1 MSDRPAQDNY
11 TRPSPTNWAQKP
23 IRCPR
28 VGMNT
33 VPVLLLFA
41 AASMSARFK
50 SENKI
55 ADLPVEP
62 ELPSVVSTPR
72 VHWRAILGIGR
83 GIANARARLRFF
95 VAQRKITKNHAEID
109 RRRPK
114 MRPTFSVEREG
125 GPLPGQRAETL
136 PPRTM
141 RHCPKSS
148 RSRLKLARNR
158 FPRPESPPLLPTAF
172 SASGLRKILCTRAFV
187 RE

>member
-72 VHWRAILGIGR
+72 VLWRAILGIGR

-95 VAQRKITKNHAEID
+95 VAQPKITKKHAEID

-114 MRPTFSVEREG
+114 MQPTFFRRARGRPRSLHSVGYRQE
-125 GPLPGQRAETL
+125 AHCHDCC
-136 PPRTM
+136 PRSGSHVFPTSVF
-141 RHCPKSS
+141 PNSS
-148 RSRLKLARNR
+148 CS
-158 FPRPESPPLLPTAF
+158 
-172 SASGLRKILCTRAFV
+172 FV
-187 RE
+187 VTS

>member
-83 GIANARARLRFF
+83 GIANARAPLRFF
-95 VAQRKITKNHAEID
+95 VAQRKIMQKSTA
-109 RRRPK
+109 
-114 MRPTFSVEREG
+114 G
-125 GPLPGQRAETL
+125 GRKCSQLFPSSARAAL
-136 PPRTM
+136 CQVSGPRL
-141 RHCPKSS
+141 
-148 RSRLKLARNR
+148 SRLEQCATVPSHHARD
-158 FPRPESPPLLPTAF
+158 
-172 SASGLRKILCTRAFV
+172 
-187 RE
+187 

>member
-109 RRRPK
+109 RGRPK
-114 MRPTFSVEREG
+114 MRPTFFR
-125 GPLPGQRAETL
+125 RARGRRFFAWNTW
-136 PPRTM
+136 PRYNI
-141 RHCPKSS
+141 CPTTSIAAE
-148 RSRLKLARNR
+148 LVAAD
-158 FPRPESPPLLPTAF
+158 E
-172 SASGLRKILCTRAFV
+172 KI
-187 RE
+187 

>member
-72 VHWRAILGIGR
+72 VLWRAILGIGR

-95 VAQRKITKNHAEID
+95 VA
-109 RRRPK
+109 
-114 MRPTFSVEREG
+114 
-125 GPLPGQRAETL
+125 
-136 PPRTM
+136 
-141 RHCPKSS
+141 
-148 RSRLKLARNR
+148 
-158 FPRPESPPLLPTAF
+158 PRPQNLPQFKCAGYGGGNGR
-172 SASGLRKILCTRAFV
+172 SWP
-187 RE
+187 

>member
-95 VAQRKITKNHAEID
+95 VAQRKIMQKSTAGGRKCSQL
-109 RRRPK
+109 
-114 MRPTFSVEREG
+114 FSVEREG

>member
-95 VAQRKITKNHAEID
+95 VAQRKIMQKSTAGGRKCGQL
-109 RRRPK
+109 
-114 MRPTFSVEREG
+114 FSVEREG
-125 GPLPGQRAETL
+125 GGHHAAD
-136 PPRTM
+136 
-141 RHCPKSS
+141 
-148 RSRLKLARNR
+148 RSRTHS
-158 FPRPESPPLLPTAF
+158 PREP
-172 SASGLRKILCTRAFV
+172 
-187 RE
+187 